1 MKGDYKV
8 NKAEILAHFRAS
20 MDWIEGM
27 KEWEEAN
34 WRSPIAEGKWTVA
47 EVVGHLGPW
56 DRFFLTDRLHP
67 ILNGDVLQ
75 PYPESDQFNAQSAEL
90 ARNQMKEQTIQ
101 EFLLTRKKLVDELS
115 AVPEAKW
122 TEPFTIGT
130 NTTTLESYFTGL
142 VEHDE
147 HHFEQIRRALDLEG
161 RWT

>member
-1 MKGDYKV
+1 M

-20 MDWIEGM
+20 MKWIEGM

-47 EVVGHLGPW
+47 EVIGHLAPW
-56 DRFFLTDRLHP
+56 DKFFLNERLHP
-67 ILNGDVLQ
+67 ILAGGELQ
-75 PYPESDQFNAQSAEL
+75 PYPGSDELNAQSATL
-90 ARNQMKEQTIQ
+90 AREQSRNDTVH
-101 EFLLTRKKLVDELS
+101 EFLVTRNKLVEELS

-122 TEPFTIGT
+122 QQPFTIGS
-130 NTTTLESYFTGL
+130 NTTNLENYFTGL

-147 HHFEQIRRALDLEG
+147 HHFEQIRQALDLKG